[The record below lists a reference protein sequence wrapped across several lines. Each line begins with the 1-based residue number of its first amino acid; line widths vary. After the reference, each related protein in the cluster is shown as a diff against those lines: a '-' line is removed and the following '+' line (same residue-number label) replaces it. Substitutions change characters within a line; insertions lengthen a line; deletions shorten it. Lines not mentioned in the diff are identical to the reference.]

1 MWLKFLQFSLFVFF
15 VYQVNGE
22 DMKNDHIE
30 KKDEEMVGSTAMTY
44 DLSKKELL
52 DIKYKS
58 EYGNAEASFRLYQ
71 YYFFTLDDIDNQMY
85 YLYRA
90 AVQGHPI
97 GQYNY
102 ALVLSYNIPFY
113 SKYYDLDK
121 AIYWMELAAKNGS
134 ADAVNKLRELYSIKN
149 KK

>member
-58 EYGNAEASFRLYQ
+58 EHG
-71 YYFFTLDDIDNQMY
+71 
-85 YLYRA
+85 
-90 AVQGHPI
+90 
-97 GQYNY
+97 
-102 ALVLSYNIPFY
+102 
-113 SKYYDLDK
+113 
-121 AIYWMELAAKNGS
+121 
-134 ADAVNKLRELYSIKN
+134 
-149 KK
+149 